1 MPNWAN
7 LMLTKQGKVLQAKAI
22 AGSTLTI
29 TKMKLG
35 SGIIPD
41 GVSPEDLTDL
51 IQPKQALGLTA
62 ISVNGG
68 LAKIQSIVTNAELSE
83 GYYIRECGVFANDP
97 DVGEIMYAIMTD
109 TSPDFLPSASS
120 SVVISEEFSINVV
133 TENMANITAIIDPEG
148 IVTVANARKIAEDK
162 VTEHN
167 EDTEAH
173 PNDFNLKGITIGKD
187 NVIATKKG
195 DLLTLLAGKGINLLS
210 DIKNKIITI
219 VGKSKNAWNPNEE
232 IIAGDIR
239 YTEDGNGPSWA
250 YLLCKTAGTTGTVEP
265 ILEANAVV
273 GQEINDG
280 SVVWTV
286 QKNSNALSLGGNL
299 PEVFAK
305 LDSPT
310 FTGVPKAPTAAA
322 GTKTDQIASC
332 AFVTQNSIPA
342 GTIIA
347 VAYTG
352 VPEGYMHCNG
362 AAVNRTTYVN
372 LFNKIGTTY
381 GAGDGSTTFN
391 LPNTVARFLEGGV
404 GAGTYYEAGLPNI
417 TGYFPADTRDMAQGN
432 YGGVFSQTYLNAQ
445 ANGENGNSKTY
456 KYTLDASKASNVYG
470 ASETVQP
477 PAITV
482 IYCIKY

>member
-1 MPNWAN
+1 
-7 LMLTKQGKVLQAKAI
+7 
-22 AGSTLTI
+22 
-29 TKMKLG
+29 
-35 SGIIPD
+35 
-41 GVSPEDLTDL
+41 
-51 IQPKQALGLTA
+51 
-62 ISVNGG
+62 
-68 LAKIQSIVTNAELSE
+68 
-83 GYYIRECGVFANDP
+83 
-97 DVGEIMYAIMTD
+97 MYAIMTD

-187 NVIATKKG
+187 SVIATKKG

-250 YLLCKTAGTTGTVEP
+250 YLLCKTAGTTSSVEP

-286 QKNSNALSLGGNL
+286 QNIRPTA
-299 PEVFAK
+299 
-305 LDSPT
+305 LDSYPVGSIYMSVNST
-310 FTGVPKAPTAAA
+310 SPADLFG
-322 GTKTDQIASC
+322 GTWEAM
-332 AFVTQNSIPA
+332 PA
-342 GTIIA
+342 GRVLLAQGTSEW
-347 VAYTG
+347 G
-352 VPEGYMHCNG
+352 VEYQ
-362 AAVNRTTYVN
+362 A
-372 LFNKIGTTY
+372 
-381 GAGDGSTTFN
+381 GSTGGEHEHQLSVGE
-391 LPNTVARFLEGGV
+391 LPAHGHNATANSTGDHTHTVVGRDGG
-404 GAGTYYEAGLPNI
+404 AT
-417 TGYFPADTRDMAQGN
+417 
-432 YGGVFSQTYLNAQ
+432 
-445 ANGENGNSKTY
+445 
-456 KYTLDASKASNVYG
+456 KYTDNASYYKRTDTSSTYNTGSSGSHTHSV
-470 ASETVQP
+470 TVDKSGEGKSHNTMQP
-477 PAITV
+477 YLSCYMWRRTV
-482 IYCIKY
+482 

>member
-187 NVIATKKG
+187 SVIATKKG

-250 YLLCKTAGTTGTVEP
+250 YLLCKTAGTTSSVEP

-286 QKNSNALSLGGNL
+286 QNIRPTA
-299 PEVFAK
+299 
-305 LDSPT
+305 LDSYPVGSIYMSVNST
-310 FTGVPKAPTAAA
+310 SPADLFG
-322 GTKTDQIASC
+322 GTWEAM
-332 AFVTQNSIPA
+332 PA
-342 GTIIA
+342 GRVLLAQGTSEW
-347 VAYTG
+347 G
-352 VPEGYMHCNG
+352 VEYQAGSTCGEHEHQLSVGELPSHNHSATALTDNQGVHTHSYISAQGGSWKQNWAG
-362 AAVNRTTYVN
+362 ANDYVN
-372 LFNKIGTTY
+372 LNEKT
-381 GAGDGSTTFN
+381 GAAGGHSH
-391 LPNTVARFLEGGV
+391 TVTV
-404 GAGTYYEAGLPNI
+404 NVSNAG
-417 TGYFPADTRDMAQGN
+417 
-432 YGGVFSQTYLNAQ
+432 
-445 ANGENGNSKTY
+445 GNS
-456 KYTLDASKASNVYG
+456 AHNIM
-470 ASETVQP
+470 QP
-477 PAITV
+477 YLSVFMWQRTA
-482 IYCIKY
+482 

>member
-51 IQPKQALGLTA
+51 IQPKQALELTA

-148 IVTVANARKIAEDK
+148 IVTAANARKIAEDK

-187 NVIATKKG
+187 SVIATKKG

-250 YLLCKTAGTTGTVEP
+250 YLLCKTAGTTGSVEP

-391 LPNTVARFLEGGV
+391 LPNTVTRFLEGGV

-417 TGYFPADTRDMAQGN
+417 TGYFPADTRDYAASK
-432 YGGVFSQTYLNAQ
+432 YGGAFSQAWLNNQ
-445 ANGENGNSKTY
+445 NDGHDGNSRTY
-456 KYTLDASKASNVYG
+456 KYTLDASKSSNIYG